1 MMMRGYSHSK
11 KYVNMMKVQI
21 FENVKRRNVGST
33 SSKIKLTKTDFMRGW
48 RCTKRMYLHKHKSRL
63 GVTYTP
69 PSLTMK
75 HLAAQ
80 GIQVGRLAAR
90 TLFPNGTD
98 IVSNAAP
105 KNRVTETRDCVE
117 DRDCKIIYEAH
128 FEIDDITVACDI
140 IVYDEESESWDL
152 YEVKSSSKAKEN
164 YILDAAMQAHVVS
177 KIIPIRN
184 VHLVLIDTSYEN
196 KSPITSDL
204 FNIVDITS
212 KIPKLMS
219 NMDDVLEKYKALIR
233 GDDCPPEETASIGH
247 HCMKPHVCEFRDHCW
262 KDLDVRIQNEPN
274 IFNLANGKKQMWDLY
289 YNHDIVLQSEIPEDY
304 ELTKK
309 QQIQIE
315 ANRRGRDDVRRVVLE
330 SCQ

>member
-1 MMMRGYSHSK
+1 
-11 KYVNMMKVQI
+11 
-21 FENVKRRNVGST
+21 
-33 SSKIKLTKTDFMRGW
+33 
-48 RCTKRMYLHKHKSRL
+48 MYLHKHKSRL
-63 GVTYTP
+63 GVKYTP

-75 HLAAQ
+75 HLATQ

-212 KIPKLMS
+212 KIPKLT
-219 NMDDVLEKYKALIR
+219 NDMDDVLEKYKALIR
-233 GDDCPPEETASIGH
+233 GEDCPPEEATSIGH

-262 KDLDVRIQNEPN
+262 KDLDARIQNEPN
-274 IFNLANGKKQMWDLY
+274 VFNLANGKKQMWDLY

-315 ANRRGRDDVRRVVLE
+315 ANRRGRDDVRRVVIE